1 MLSSR
6 TWVTRPNEVNEPRP
20 RYQGAQTQIQQRC
33 WAAFCSSSPYN
44 SCDNFMEFVHRSV
57 CIKSTPCVVPWLA
70 QENHKWLQGL
80 CSSTTSDSRAF
91 VDRSCGL
98 FGCVIPRKGILMAYI
113 MMLMGQYCRVEFPK
127 KEILMAYIINF
138 LMPENPNKSK

>member
-1 MLSSR
+1 
-6 TWVTRPNEVNEPRP
+6 V
-20 RYQGAQTQIQQRC
+20 
-33 WAAFCSSSPYN
+33 
-44 SCDNFMEFVHRSV
+44 EFFHRSV

-98 FGCVIPRKGILMAYI
+98 FGCVFPRKGILMAYI
-113 MMLMGQYCRVEFPK
+113 MMLMGRYCRVEFPK